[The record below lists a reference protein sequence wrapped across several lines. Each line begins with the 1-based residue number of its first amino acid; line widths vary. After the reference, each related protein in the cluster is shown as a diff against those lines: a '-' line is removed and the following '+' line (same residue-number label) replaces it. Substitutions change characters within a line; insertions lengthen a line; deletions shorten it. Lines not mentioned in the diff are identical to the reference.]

1 MHDIVIYLLERL
13 RGSFMKFFYFSFA
26 VLLFTLQGC
35 TTKEAIPQ
43 TNITQAQTETS
54 TSNDKEIEPQAEE
67 IDDEFEDEFSEKETN
82 DTIDPLSGYNRAMT
96 SFNDTVIIYGLT
108 PISKAYAAVLPQ
120 PLRLGISN
128 FVHNM
133 KFPIRFTNNLLQ
145 GKFQNSSNEL
155 ERFIVNSTVGLAGLM
170 DPAKHYMNIHPHE
183 EDFGQTLGHYGVGSG
198 FHVVIPFIGPS
209 NVRDIAGITLDA
221 YLSPLVNI
229 RGLENYKIPQ
239 NFAESVA
246 IYTVHL
252 INKTSLHLGEYEDL
266 KKDAI
271 DLYPFLRDIYEQK
284 RNADI
289 AE

>member
-1 MHDIVIYLLERL
+1 
-13 RGSFMKFFYFSFA
+13 MKLFYFSLA
-26 VLLFTLQGC
+26 VVLFSLQGC
-35 TTKEAIPQ
+35 STKEATPQ
-43 TNITQAQTETS
+43 TNIMETQTET
-54 TSNDKEIEPQAEE
+54 TTFNDSQIEIQEE
-67 IDDEFEDEFSEKETN
+67 NFNDEFEEEFSEKETS

-96 SFNDTVIIYGLT
+96 SFNDAVIIYALT
-108 PISKAYAAVLPQ
+108 PISKAYAAILPQ

-133 KFPIRFTNNLLQ
+133 QFPIRFSNNLLQ

-198 FHVVIPFIGPS
+198 FHVVLPFIGPS
-209 NVRDIAGITLDA
+209 NIRDILGITADG
-221 YLSPLVNI
+221 YISPLVNV

-239 NFAESVA
+239 NLSESIG
-246 IYTVHL
+246 IYTIHL
-252 INKTSLHLGEYEDL
+252 INKTSLNLGKYEDL

-271 DLYPFLRDIYEQK
+271 DLYPFLKDIYEQK
-284 RNADI
+284 RNAEI